1 MAKKLRVAI
10 YLALLGAWITTD
22 SSFTQE
28 KRPVVLDRAP
38 VRMVQDPYPT
48 FNGIAMDSDRG
59 EVIMADDNRSSLLA
73 YDVEF
78 EPSDKITEER
88 REISGPKTHLGYTCT
103 LAISP
108 EHNEIYTVDNDWK
121 DNMTVYPLDAK
132 GEAAPI
138 RELNVDHG
146 AWGIFLDRKN
156 DEMFVTTEHVSKIS
170 VYRRTANGDDDS
182 LRYIQGPKTGLADPH
197 GIYVDSESNEIF
209 VTNHGHWRETK
220 PGEGGT
226 LFWGKRA
233 TVRGTRAG
241 GTPPAPSTGKFLP
254 PSITIY
260 SRTAS
265 GDVAPLRTI
274 QGPNTKLNWPLGIY
288 LDPVNGQLVVAN
300 SGDNS
305 ILFFDK
311 NANGDVAPVR
321 VIKGL
326 ATAIDGPSGV
336 LADAK
341 RNELWVTSWNTHIA
355 TVYPLNA
362 QGNVVPTRVI
372 RSAPQ
377 GTPATAGLGNPGAVA
392 YDPKRKE
399 ILVPN

>member
-1 MAKKLRVAI
+1 M
-10 YLALLGAWITTD
+10 
-22 SSFTQE
+22 
-28 KRPVVLDRAP
+28 
-38 VRMVQDPYPT
+38 
-48 FNGIAMDSDRG
+48 
-59 EVIMADDNRSSLLA
+59 
-73 YDVEF
+73 
-78 EPSDKITEER
+78 
-88 REISGPKTHLGYTCT
+88 
-103 LAISP
+103 
-108 EHNEIYTVDNDWK
+108 
-121 DNMTVYPLDAK
+121 
-132 GEAAPI
+132 
-138 RELNVDHG
+138 
-146 AWGIFLDRKN
+146 
-156 DEMFVTTEHVSKIS
+156 
-170 VYRRTANGDDDS
+170 
-182 LRYIQGPKTGLADPH
+182 
-197 GIYVDSESNEIF
+197 
-209 VTNHGHWRETK
+209 
-220 PGEGGT
+220 
-226 LFWGKRA
+226 
-233 TVRGTRAG
+233 
-241 GTPPAPSTGKFLP
+241 
-254 PSITIY
+254 
-260 SRTAS
+260 
-265 GDVAPLRTI
+265 APLRTI

-311 NANGDVAPVR
+311 NANGDVAPAR

-362 QGNVVPTRVI
+362 QGNVVPIRVI

>member
-1 MAKKLRVAI
+1 
-10 YLALLGAWITTD
+10 
-22 SSFTQE
+22 
-28 KRPVVLDRAP
+28 
-38 VRMVQDPYPT
+38 MVQDPYPT
-48 FNGIAMDSDRG
+48 FNGIAMDSERG
-59 EVIMADDNRSSLLA
+59 EIIMADDNRSSLLA

-78 EPSDKITEER
+78 EPSDRSTEAR
-88 REISGPKTHLGYTCT
+88 RAISGPKTHLGYTCT

-108 EHNEIYTVDNDWK
+108 EHNEVYTVDNDWK

-132 GEAAPI
+132 GETAPI

-156 DEMFVTTEHVSKIS
+156 DEMFVTTEHVNKIS
-170 VYRRTANGDDDS
+170 VYRRTANGDDDA
-182 LRYIQGPKTGLADPH
+182 LRYIQGAKTGLADPH

-233 TVRGTRAG
+233 MVRGTRAG
-241 GTPPAPSTGKFLP
+241 GTPLAPSTGKFLP
-254 PSITIY
+254 ASITVY

-311 NANGDVAPVR
+311 NANGDVAPAR
-321 VIKGL
+321 LIKGL